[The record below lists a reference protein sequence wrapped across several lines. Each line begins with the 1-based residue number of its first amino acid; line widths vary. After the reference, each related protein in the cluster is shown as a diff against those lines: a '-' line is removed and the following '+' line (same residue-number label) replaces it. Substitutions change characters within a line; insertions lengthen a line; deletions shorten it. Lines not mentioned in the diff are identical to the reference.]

1 MQAVFCQ
8 KWRVKITKNWV
19 TRSTPWNAKNDGFL
33 EHPLALSTSG
43 ILNFF
48 FKKNLEKWTIFTP
61 DDFGQNGS
69 NFTRRIFRK
78 ITDFLKNV
86 SGFPEIDHF
95 LKNWSFFKNSSFFK
109 KPRVFRKRL
118 GCFSSKMMDK
128 NDPKWYDKL
137 PPMKRRKRC
146 FSSTPAGALDSLN
159 FCLFLDQKSRKSGL
173 FTLTIFVK
181 HYKILHD
188 RFSGKSPIF

>member
-1 MQAVFCQ
+1 MTGKNDQKLRYKAHTVKCQ
-8 KWRVKITKNWV
+8 KWWFFR
-19 TRSTPWNAKNDGFL
+19 TPTG
-33 EHPLALSTSG
+33 ALDVV
-43 ILNFF
+43 NFWLF

-128 NDPKWYDKL
+128 NDPKWYDKV

-146 FSSTPAGALDSLN
+146 FSNTPAGALDSLTFN
-159 FCLFLDQKSRKSGL
+159 FFWTKNLEN
-173 FTLTIFVK
+173 
-181 HYKILHD
+181 
-188 RFSGKSPIF
+188 